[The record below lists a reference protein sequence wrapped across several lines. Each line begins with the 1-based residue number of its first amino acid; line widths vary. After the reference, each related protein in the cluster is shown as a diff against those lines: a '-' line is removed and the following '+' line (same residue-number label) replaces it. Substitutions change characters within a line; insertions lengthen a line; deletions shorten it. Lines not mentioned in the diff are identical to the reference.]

1 MAAKQELLTD
11 EGLHNLEQELEFL
24 KTERR
29 KEIAEKI
36 KVALSFGD
44 LSENSE
50 YDEAKNEQGEIESKI
65 AQLEAMLANA
75 VVLDDKDVN
84 TDHVNVGNRVKIY
97 DFEHDKE
104 YEYRIVG
111 VTEADPFENK
121 ISDDSPIG
129 KALLGSRRGD
139 TVTVEAPKGI
149 IKFNIV
155 EISR

>member
-1 MAAKQELLTD
+1 MAKQIYVSK
-11 EGLHNLEQELEFL
+11 EGFEKLQNELEHL
-24 KTERR
+24 KTVKRVEV
-29 KEIAEKI
+29 AEAI
-36 KVALSFGD
+36 KKARAYGD

-84 TDHVNVGNRVKIY
+84 TDHVKVGNRVKIY